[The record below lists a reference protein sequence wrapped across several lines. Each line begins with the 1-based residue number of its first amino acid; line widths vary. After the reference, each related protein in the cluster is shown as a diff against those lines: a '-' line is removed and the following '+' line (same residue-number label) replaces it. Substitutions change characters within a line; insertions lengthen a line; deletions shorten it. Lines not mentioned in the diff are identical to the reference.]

1 MHWFFLVARIAEVSF
16 YTVALLSLPLLIAT
30 IHRARVVHPL
40 MRLFLTLFVV
50 FLGASALLNTV
61 VAVLSIIKESPDRL
75 RSLVVQLDVKHIPSL
90 CQILACNC
98 TVLAWLAFTFCS
110 LERFASTRNPD
121 RYDRRYRTREATVIA
136 VSFFIPI
143 SVILIML
150 QYTRKTDIV
159 FVAEM
164 GALFSVNLLV
174 HQGFLRLSKHIFCW
188 GTGALLVLIWAII
201 VERTSTDASFYE
213 SIYFMSIAAVFLL
226 IIYLLLT
233 EPVLQPALRSFM
245 LSRWILRTSSGT
257 LPVTRI
263 SDTTLAVTTQD
274 TWRANLHIDIIKT
287 IIRVEGDSIDQMRL
301 ISKTWNT
308 LVQEHLNNRNHLI
321 PIRDVIVEK
330 SGKTGYILMN
340 IKTNAKYSSRIVEE
354 YCYDSIY
361 YGIPYHFWSN
371 ISRQMLANG
380 LRHFKFTIGKTLLLE
395 RHRPYDSL
403 PEVDAYMKV
412 DYSF

>member
-164 GALFSVNLLV
+164 GALFSVNLLLLFTHMCTDSRLTSLPQTITKKFQVRQNIRV

-274 TWRANLHIDIIKT
+274 TWRAKSPKRGIL
-287 IIRVEGDSIDQMRL
+287 L
-301 ISKTWNT
+301 SK
-308 LVQEHLNNRNHLI
+308 
-321 PIRDVIVEK
+321 
-330 SGKTGYILMN
+330 
-340 IKTNAKYSSRIVEE
+340 
-354 YCYDSIY
+354 
-361 YGIPYHFWSN
+361 N
-371 ISRQMLANG
+371 ISIIE
-380 LRHFKFTIGKTLLLE
+380 TI
-395 RHRPYDSL
+395 
-403 PEVDAYMKV
+403 
-412 DYSF
+412 